1 MKNILAL
8 DTSTDAC
15 SVAWRCG
22 AELTHQFQLIPRRHN
37 HRLFQMLG
45 EVLPGGA
52 AQAGVEL
59 LAFGQGPGS
68 FTGLRIAASA
78 VQGLSY
84 TLGVP
89 VAGISTLACLAQGA
103 LRRGVVGEEEQVLTV
118 LDARINEVYWGL
130 YRFEDGLALPCVE
143 DQVSAPT
150 ELSVDLP
157 GDAMVAIGSGLDY
170 LEAMPNPLRDRITR
184 SVPEQWP
191 DSLDLLPLADRE
203 EGLGKLLD
211 APAIQ
216 PVYLRNEIHW
226 KKLSEQGPRR
236 G

>member
-22 AELTHQFQLIPRRHN
+22 NEVSNRFQLIPRQHN
-37 HRLFQMLG
+37 HRLFEMLG
-45 EVLPGGA
+45 ELFPDGA
-52 AQAGVEL
+52 VNAHIHM
-59 LAFGQGPGS
+59 LAYGQGPGS

-78 VQGLSY
+78 VQGLGY
-84 TLGVP
+84 ALGVP

-103 LRRGVVGEEEQVLTV
+103 LRRGVVAEGEHVLAL

-130 YRFEDGLALPCVE
+130 YRFEQGLAVACVE
-143 DQVSAPT
+143 DQVSAPG
-150 ELSVDLP
+150 DLP
-157 GDAMVAIGSGLDY
+157 ADLLKQPAVAMGSGLSY
-170 LEAMPNPLRDRITR
+170 LESLPAELREAISR
-184 SVPEQWP
+184 SVADQWP
-191 DSLDLLPLADRE
+191 DSVDLLPLADRE
-203 EGLGKLLD
+203 AAQGATLE
-211 APAIQ
+211 AAAVQ

-226 KKLSEQGPRR
+226 KKISEQGPAR